1 MINLTMKKKTAI
13 TAVVT
18 AALILMVT
26 VPYVSYATSTENTTE
41 CSPIIGKARGI
52 AIQHIDNETI
62 RMPANLTLA
71 ATPMMRREKVI
82 TFKIVGG
89 EVNINGTV
97 YPISE
102 GKGVVIKPRHVVIL
116 RCKGTTPDG
125 EELLLRLRA
134 KYFWMGGHLYVARIK
149 SALRIGEDTKMLL
162 LLRGAAKIP

>member
-1 MINLTMKKKTAI
+1 MKKKTAI

-18 AALILMVT
+18 AALILMIT
-26 VPYVSYATSTENTTE
+26 VPYISYATSTENTTTE
-41 CSPIIGKARGI
+41 CNPIIGKARGI
-52 AIQHIDNETI
+52 AIQHVDNETI

-71 ATPMMRREKVI
+71 ATPVMRRDKVI
-82 TFKIVGG
+82 AFKIVGG

-97 YPISE
+97 YTISE
-102 GKGVVIKPRHVVIL
+102 GKGVVIKPQHVVLL

-125 EELLLRLRA
+125 EELLLRLHA

-149 SALRIGEDTKMLL
+149 GVLRIGEDTRMLL